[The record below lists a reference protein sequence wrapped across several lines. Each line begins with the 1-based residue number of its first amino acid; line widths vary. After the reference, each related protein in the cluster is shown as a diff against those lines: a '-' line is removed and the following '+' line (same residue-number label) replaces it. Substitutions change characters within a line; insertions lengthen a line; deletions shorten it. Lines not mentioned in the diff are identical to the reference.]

1 MDWLEAP
8 IEFGLDIK
16 ANVVRYTLIVLIATS
31 SSIEKLEF
39 AVNMPTHK
47 VQIETVLFDM
57 DGTLIDSTPAVNQTW
72 QEFCDEYHLDW
83 SQVSKTCHGYRTV
96 ENLRRFIP
104 SLTEE
109 QLPEEVKR
117 FEGRISEIAE
127 AATKSGP
134 GGRGAIIALPGT
146 EQLLRQLGAHPSTS
160 PPRKAAWA
168 IVTSATSAYAQV
180 GFAASRSSPSPPAVF
195 ITSDLVSRGKP
206 QPDPYLL
213 GAEKTNTDPARCLVV
228 EDAPPGVTSGKRAGC
243 KVLGLRTTHAEK
255 ELWEAGADWVCDDL
269 SKVTAEWSATGEL
282 TLSIDGDAKQ

>member
-1 MDWLEAP
+1 M
-8 IEFGLDIK
+8 
-16 ANVVRYTLIVLIATS
+16 
-31 SSIEKLEF
+31 
-39 AVNMPTHK
+39 
-47 VQIETVLFDM
+47 
-57 DGTLIDSTPAVNQTW
+57 
-72 QEFCDEYHLDW
+72 
-83 SQVSKTCHGYRTV
+83 SKTCHGYRTV

-146 EQLLRQLGAHPSTS
+146 EQLLRQVSERRTDMQSNSMGRFFLTLAVNLLCLFLCQLGAPPSTS

-269 SKVTAEWSATGEL
+269 SKVTVEWSAAGEL